1 MVEALDWILPVAD
14 GSHESIVV
22 LLDWYKGH
30 LTDEVAQKVKSK
42 GHVLIFHGGGS
53 TPYTQIND
61 THLHACMH
69 ANRIG

>member
-1 MVEALDWILPVAD
+1 
-14 GSHESIVV
+14 VV

-61 THLHACMH
+61 THLHACMLTE
-69 ANRIG
+69 